1 LIFRGDESIF
11 MTVSMTAKSLSYY
24 RFAFKAMGSPCDIQ
38 LYADTHANAKRVAD
52 AAIADVQRLEALY
65 SRYRSDSFLSAINR
79 VAATG
84 GHITVD
90 DETAG
95 LLNYAAACYDQSDG
109 LFDITSGILRRAWRF
124 DLGTL
129 PDQARIQELLDS
141 VGWQK
146 LRWAPP
152 VLEFPMPGMEI
163 DFGGVV
169 KEYAVDRAAALC
181 WEAGIRHGVVN
192 LGGDIKVIGPRADG
206 SPWRVGIRHPRHK
219 EAVMQTILLREGAL
233 ASSGDYERCITVDGV
248 RYGHVLNPKTGWPVR
263 HLAAVSVVGDFCVVA
278 GSASTIAML
287 KEESGPAWLASL
299 GLPHLWVDVQGE
311 VGGTLSTMASP

>member
-1 LIFRGDESIF
+1 
-11 MTVSMTAKSLSYY
+11 MKAKSLNYY
-24 RFAFKAMGSPCDIQ
+24 RYDFKAMGSPCDIQ
-38 LYADTHANAKRVAD
+38 LFSDAHAKAKRVAD
-52 AAIADVQRLEALY
+52 AAIADIYRLEALY

-84 GHITVD
+84 GSITVD

-95 LLNYAAACYDQSDG
+95 LLNYAATCYDQSDG

-124 DLGTL
+124 DLDKL
-129 PDQARIQELLDS
+129 PDQAQVQDLLGK
-141 VGWQK
+141 VGWRK
-146 LRWAPP
+146 LRWASP
-152 VLEFPMPGMEI
+152 VLEFPTPGMEI

-219 EAVMQTILLREGAL
+219 KAVMQTILLREGAL
-233 ASSGDYERCITVDGV
+233 ASSGDYERCIIVEGV

-263 HLAAVSVVGDFCVVA
+263 CLAAVSVVGDFCVVA

-287 KEESGPAWLASL
+287 KEDSGPAWLESL
-299 GLPHLWVDVQGE
+299 GLPHLWVTVQGE
-311 VGGTLSTMASP
+311 TGGSLTPKAAT